1 MSRTCASLYL
11 LLLLLLSPSLSLIP
25 QPVSFDITPQY
36 YRLPFEVDV
45 QHNAPYCFTLHAS
58 IKRLLESFNLRHL
71 VRDLPSSFAGNIT
84 HLVINIS
91 SECNELMGVL
101 YPKEDSKED
110 YQVIISSG
118 MIWIQA
124 SEVWG
129 AMHGLTSVAQ
139 LVMSTS
145 RYLPSVRIDDMPR
158 WPFRSFL
165 IDTSRHFIPLQYIL
179 QFLKAMATVKMNVL
193 HWHIVDDQSFPYE
206 SYTFPKLSDMGSYSR
221 TRATYTRQD
230 VQIVIEYARSLGIR
244 VMPEIDTPGHTRSWG
259 YGYPTLLTPC
269 FTLRGPTGELG
280 PLNPI
285 KNTTYDFVGQLIG
298 EIAKTF
304 PDSALHL
311 GGDEV
316 DFACWKSNPEI
327 RDFMVKMGFNWS
339 YTKLENYYFVKL
351 LNKIKEITNKTM
363 KIYVWQEI
371 FDDGVEVNGSTTVH
385 VWKNGAWRTEMNMVT
400 KAGKDVI
407 FSACWYLSSI
417 SYGEDWINRYQCDPA
432 SFTNNT
438 KQLELIKGGGAA
450 MWGEYVDH
458 TNLISRSWPRG
469 AVVAERLWS
478 PAQVHDVN
486 DMRIRLISYRC
497 FLLAMGLNGEPI
509 AGPDYCD
516 FA

>member
-1 MSRTCASLYL
+1 MSRTCASLYLFLL

-25 QPVSFDITPQY
+25 QPVSFGITPQY

-71 VRDLPSSFAGNIT
+71 IRDLPSSFAGNIT

-118 MIWIQA
+118 AIWIQA

-145 RYLPSVRIDDMPR
+145 RYLPNVRIVDMPR

-206 SYTFPKLSDMGSYSR
+206 SYTFPKLSDMGAYSR
-221 TRATYTRQD
+221 THATYTQQD

-244 VMPEIDTPGHTRSWG
+244 VVPEIDTPGHTRSWG

-269 FTLRGPTGELG
+269 FSLRGPTGELG

-327 RDFMVKMGFNWS
+327 RDFMEKMGFNSS

-351 LNKIKEITNKTM
+351 FNKIKEVTNKTM

-385 VWKNGAWRTEMNMVT
+385 VWKNGPWRTEMNMVT
-400 KAGKDVI
+400 KAGKEVI

-417 SYGEDWINRYQCDPA
+417 SYGEDWINHYQCDPA

-438 KQLELIKGGGAA
+438 KQLALIKGGGAA

-497 FLLAMGLNGEPI
+497 FLLA
-509 AGPDYCD
+509 
-516 FA
+516 

>member
-1 MSRTCASLYL
+1 MLQACASLYGLLVLPL
-11 LLLLLLSPSLSLIP
+11 LLTPSFSLIP
-25 QPVSFDITPQY
+25 QPVSFGITPQY
-36 YRLPFEVDV
+36 YRLPLEVGV

-84 HLVINIS
+84 HLVINVS
-91 SECNELMGVL
+91 SECIELMGVL
-101 YPKEDSKED
+101 YPREGSKED

-118 MIWIQA
+118 VIWINA
-124 SEVWG
+124 SEK
-129 AMHGLTSVAQ
+129 
-139 LVMSTS
+139 
-145 RYLPSVRIDDMPR
+145 YLPNVRIVDRPR

-193 HWHIVDDQSFPYE
+193 HWHMVDDQSFPYE
-206 SYTFPKLSDMGSYSR
+206 SYTFPKLSEKGAYSR
-221 TRATYTRQD
+221 THATYTQQD
-230 VQIVIEYARSLGIR
+230 VRIVIEYARSLGIR

-269 FTLRGPTGELG
+269 FSRRGPTDDYG

-285 KNTTYDFVGQLIG
+285 KNATYDFVGQLIG

-327 RDFMVKMGFNWS
+327 RDFMVKMGFNSS

-351 LNKIKEITNKTM
+351 LNKVKEVTNKTM

-371 FDDGVEVNGSTTVH
+371 FDDGVEVNDSTTVH
-385 VWKNGAWRTEMNMVT
+385 VWKNEAWRTEMDAVT
-400 KAGKDVI
+400 RAGKEVV

-417 SYGEDWINRYQCDPA
+417 TYGEDWIKHYQCDPA

-438 KQLELIKGGGAA
+438 KQLALVKGGGAA

-469 AVVAERLWS
+469 AAVAERLWS
-478 PAQVHDVN
+478 PAQAHDIH

-497 FLLAMGLNGEPI
+497 FLLAMGLNSEPI
-509 AGPDYCD
+509 TGPDYCD